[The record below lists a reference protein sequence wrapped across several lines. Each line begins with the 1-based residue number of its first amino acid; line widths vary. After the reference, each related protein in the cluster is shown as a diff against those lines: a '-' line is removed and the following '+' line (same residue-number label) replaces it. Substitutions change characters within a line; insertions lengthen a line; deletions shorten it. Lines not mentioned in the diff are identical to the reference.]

1 MIAATQKGNSREP
14 LGGKLETVP
23 VLLPN
28 LGSCKLP
35 QGMEVARLPPHPQS
49 HLTFSHVILRF
60 KAMEVQFSPDT
71 ETLLKHFADDEGKP
85 AAQVV
90 EESMA
95 RMLKRRAQFLEGVDR
110 GIAAADRGEIID
122 HEEVEARIN
131 RLFES

>member
-1 MIAATQKGNSREP
+1 
-14 LGGKLETVP
+14 
-23 VLLPN
+23 
-28 LGSCKLP
+28 
-35 QGMEVARLPPHPQS
+35 
-49 HLTFSHVILRF
+49 
-60 KAMEVQFSPDT
+60 MEVQFSPDT
-71 ETLLKHFADDEGKP
+71 ENLLKHFADDEGKP

-110 GIAAADRGEIID
+110 GIAAADRGELVD